1 MKKLIQYEFRKIFQ
15 RRLTWVAVLAVLL
28 LSFVILHGLMMH
40 KTKNI
45 GIVHQKILSLKRK
58 LTLMYTIHMI

>member
-45 GIVHQKILSLKRK
+45 GIVHQIILSLQRK
-58 LTLMYTIHMI
+58 ITLMYTIHMI